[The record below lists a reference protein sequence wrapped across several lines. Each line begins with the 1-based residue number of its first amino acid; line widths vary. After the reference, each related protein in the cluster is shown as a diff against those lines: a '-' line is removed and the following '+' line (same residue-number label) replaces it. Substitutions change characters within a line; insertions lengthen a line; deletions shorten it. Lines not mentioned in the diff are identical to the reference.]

1 MIRLSSLLR
10 SFGRLFALGLCV
22 SGLLLTV
29 FAPSAQSAS
38 PYPAKPITL
47 ICPFSAGGASDLV
60 GRAVAD
66 YLTKKWGQ
74 PVSVVIKTGAGGT
87 TGTVAGLQSA
97 PDGYSLFLA
106 GNSNG
111 TINPA
116 LEKSLPYKWDQP
128 TMVARVATNTMVL
141 IVKADSKWQTAK
153 ELVDDI
159 AKNPKNFKLGTGSP
173 AGPSTFCCAQILGG
187 AGIDITLPARVVF
200 QGGAPVVTAVAG
212 GHVDFAAQSVSEV
225 LSLVEAGK
233 IRPLAVTSTERAKQ
247 LPNVPTGK
255 EAGFPGFRWLG
266 YSGIQGPPKLPDAV
280 VKQWADALREAMRDP
295 EFQKKMDDVGATP
308 SYLGPEEFKN
318 FLKTDYTEAV
328 QVMDKLGL
336 RQ

>member
-1 MIRLSSLLR
+1 MIRLTSLFR

-22 SGLLLTV
+22 SGLFLTV
-29 FAPSAQSAS
+29 FAPSAQSGE
-38 PYPAKPITL
+38 PYPTKPVTL

-60 GRAVAD
+60 GRAVID

-97 PDGYSLFLA
+97 PDGYTFFLA

-116 LEKSLPYKWDQP
+116 LEKSLPYKWDQA

-173 AGPSTFCCAQILGG
+173 AGPSTFCCAQILGA

-225 LSLVEAGK
+225 RSLVEAGK
-233 IRPLAVTSTERAKQ
+233 IRGLAVTSPERAKQ

-255 EAGFPGFRWLG
+255 EAGFPGFTWLG

-308 SYLGPEEFKN
+308 SYLGPEEFKS
-318 FLKTDYTEAV
+318 FLKTEYDNAV
-328 QVMDKLGL
+328 QVLTKLGI
-336 RQ
+336 RK

>member
-1 MIRLSSLLR
+1 MVRSHSLIRFLGRVFVLS
-10 SFGRLFALGLCV
+10 LCV
-22 SGLLLTV
+22 SGLLLTLS
-29 FAPSAQSAS
+29 APSAQSAS
-38 PYPAKPITL
+38 SYPTKPITL
-47 ICPFSAGGASDLV
+47 MCPFSAGGASDLV

-66 YLTKKWGQ
+66 YLTKKWAQ

-87 TGTVAGLQSA
+87 TGTVAGLQSP
-97 PDGYSLFLA
+97 PDGYTLFLA

-116 LEKSLPYKWDQP
+116 LEKNLPYKWDQA

-141 IVKADSKWQTAK
+141 IVKADSKWKTVK

-187 AGIDITLPARVVF
+187 AGIDITLPSRVVF

-212 GHVDFAAQSVSEV
+212 GHVDFASQSISEI
-225 LSLVEAGK
+225 LPLLEAGK
-233 IRPLAVTSTERAKQ
+233 IRGLAVTSPERAKQ
-247 LPNVPTGK
+247 LPNIPTGK
-255 EAGFPGFRWLG
+255 EVGYPGFRWLG
-266 YSGIQGPPKLPDAV
+266 YSAIQGPPKMPEAV
-280 VKQWADALREAMRDP
+280 VRQWADAIREAMRDP

-308 SYLGPEEFKN
+308 SFLGPEEFKS
-318 FLKTDYTEAV
+318 FLQSDYTEAV
-328 QVMDKLGL
+328 QVLEKLGI

>member
-1 MIRLSSLLR
+1 MVRSHSLLR
-10 SFGRLFALGLCV
+10 FLGRVFVLSLCV
-22 SGLLLTV
+22 SGLLLTLS
-29 FAPSAQSAS
+29 APSAQSAS
-38 PYPAKPITL
+38 SYPTKPITL

-87 TGTVAGLQSA
+87 TGTVAGLQSP
-97 PDGYSLFLA
+97 PDGYTLFLA

-116 LEKSLPYKWDQP
+116 LEKNLPYKWDQA

-141 IVKADSKWQTAK
+141 IVKADSKWKTVK

-187 AGIDITLPARVVF
+187 AGIDITLPSRVVF

-212 GHVDFAAQSVSEV
+212 GHVDFASQSISEI
-225 LSLVEAGK
+225 LPLLEAGK
-233 IRPLAVTSTERAKQ
+233 IRGLAVTSPERAKQ
-247 LPNVPTGK
+247 LPNIPTGK
-255 EAGFPGFRWLG
+255 EVGYPGFRWLG
-266 YSGIQGPPKLPDAV
+266 YSAIQGPPKMPEAV
-280 VKQWADALREAMRDP
+280 VRQWADAIREAMRDP

-308 SYLGPEEFKN
+308 SFLGPEEFKS
-318 FLKTDYTEAV
+318 FLQSDYTEAV
-328 QVMDKLGL
+328 QVLEKLGI

>member
-1 MIRLSSLLR
+1 LAG
-10 SFGRLFALGLCV
+10 F
-22 SGLLLTV
+22 T
-29 FAPSAQSAS
+29 PSAQAAAA
-38 PYPAKPITL
+38 YPTKPITL

-87 TGTVAGLQSA
+87 TGTVAGLQSP
-97 PDGYSLFLA
+97 PDGYTLFLA

-116 LEKSLPYKWDQP
+116 LEKNLPYKWDQA
-128 TMVARVATNTMVL
+128 TMVTRVATNTMVL
-141 IVKADSKWQTAK
+141 IVKADSKWKTVK

-187 AGIDITLPARVVF
+187 AGIDITLPSRVVF

-212 GHVDFAAQSVSEV
+212 GHVDFASQSISEI
-225 LSLVEAGK
+225 LPLLEAGK
-233 IRPLAVTSTERAKQ
+233 IRGLAVTSTERAKQ
-247 LPNVPTGK
+247 LPNIPTGK
-255 EAGFPGFRWLG
+255 EVGYPGFRWLG
-266 YSGIQGPPKLPDAV
+266 YSGIQGPPKLPDEL
-280 VKQWADALREAMRDP
+280 VKQWADAIREAMGDP
-295 EFQKKMDDVGATP
+295 EFQKKMADVGATP
-308 SYLGPEEFKN
+308 SFLGPEEFKS
-318 FLKTDYTEAV
+318 FLKNDYTEAV
-328 QVMDKLGL
+328 QVLDKLGI

>member
-1 MIRLSSLLR
+1 MVRSHSLLR
-10 SFGRLFALGLCV
+10 FLGRVFVLSLCV
-22 SGLLLTV
+22 SGLLLTLS
-29 FAPSAQSAS
+29 APSAQSAS
-38 PYPAKPITL
+38 SYPTKPITL

-87 TGTVAGLQSA
+87 TGTVAGLQSP
-97 PDGYSLFLA
+97 PDGYTLFLA

-116 LEKSLPYKWDQP
+116 LEKNLPYKWDQA

-141 IVKADSKWQTAK
+141 IVKADSKWKTVK

-187 AGIDITLPARVVF
+187 AGIDITLPSRVVF

-212 GHVDFAAQSVSEV
+212 GHVDFASQSISEI
-225 LSLVEAGK
+225 LPLLEAGK
-233 IRPLAVTSTERAKQ
+233 IRGLAVTSPERAKQ
-247 LPNVPTGK
+247 LPNIPTGK
-255 EAGFPGFRWLG
+255 EVGYPGFRWLG
-266 YSGIQGPPKLPDAV
+266 YSAIQGPPKMPEAV
-280 VKQWADALREAMRDP
+280 VRQWADAIKEAMRDP

-308 SYLGPEEFKN
+308 SFLGPEEFKS
-318 FLKTDYTEAV
+318 FLQSDYTEAV
-328 QVMDKLGL
+328 QVLEKLGI

>member
-1 MIRLSSLLR
+1 MTRSISLLR
-10 SFGRLFALGLCV
+10 SPGRLFVLSLFV
-22 SGLLLTV
+22 SGLLLTGFV
-29 FAPSAQSAS
+29 PSTQSA
-38 PYPAKPITL
+38 PAYPTKPITL

-87 TGTVAGLQSA
+87 TGTVAGLQSP
-97 PDGYSLFLA
+97 PDGYTLFLA

-116 LEKSLPYKWDQP
+116 LEKNLPYKWDQP

-141 IVKADSKWQTAK
+141 IVKADSKWKTVK

-187 AGIDITLPARVVF
+187 AGIDITLPSRVVF

-212 GHVDFAAQSVSEV
+212 GHVDFAAQSISEI
-225 LSLVEAGK
+225 LPLLEAGK
-233 IRPLAVTSTERAKQ
+233 IRGLAVTSPERAKQ
-247 LPNVPTGK
+247 LPNIPTGK
-255 EAGFPGFRWLG
+255 EVGYPGFRWLG
-266 YSGIQGPPKLPDAV
+266 YSAIQGPPKMPEAV
-280 VKQWADALREAMRDP
+280 VRQWADAIKEGMRDP

-308 SYLGPEEFKN
+308 SFLGPEEFKS
-318 FLKTDYTEAV
+318 FLQSDYTEAV
-328 QVMDKLGL
+328 QVLDKLGI

>member
-1 MIRLSSLLR
+1 MTRSISLLR
-10 SFGRLFALGLCV
+10 SPGRLFVLSLFV
-22 SGLLLTV
+22 SGLLLTG
-29 FAPSAQSAS
+29 FGPSTQSA
-38 PYPAKPITL
+38 PAYPTKPITL

-87 TGTVAGLQSA
+87 TGTVAGLQSP
-97 PDGYSLFLA
+97 PDGYTLFLA

-116 LEKSLPYKWDQP
+116 LEKNLPYKWDQP

-141 IVKADSKWQTAK
+141 IVKADSKWKTVK

-187 AGIDITLPARVVF
+187 AGIDITLPSRVVF

-212 GHVDFAAQSVSEV
+212 GHVDFAAQSISEI
-225 LSLVEAGK
+225 LPLLEAGK
-233 IRPLAVTSTERAKQ
+233 IRGLAVTSPERAKQ
-247 LPNVPTGK
+247 LPNIPTGK
-255 EAGFPGFRWLG
+255 EVGYPGFRWLG
-266 YSGIQGPPKLPDAV
+266 YSAIQGPPKMPEAV
-280 VKQWADALREAMRDP
+280 VRQWADAIKEGMRDP

-308 SYLGPEEFKN
+308 SFLGPEEFKS
-318 FLKTDYTEAV
+318 FLQSDYTEAV
-328 QVMDKLGL
+328 QVLDKLGI